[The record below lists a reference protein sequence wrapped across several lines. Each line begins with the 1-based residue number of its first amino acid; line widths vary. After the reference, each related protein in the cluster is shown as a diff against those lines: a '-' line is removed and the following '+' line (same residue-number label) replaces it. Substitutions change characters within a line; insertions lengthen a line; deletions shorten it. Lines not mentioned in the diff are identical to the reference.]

1 MVIDERRSI
10 VIVGAGQLGSRY
22 LQGLARCSH
31 RLRIQVV
38 DPAPEALTTAADR
51 WTAVGGAGTWHE
63 VSFHQG
69 IGEVSRQVEIAIVAT
84 TALRRSDVVEAIGAH
99 ADVGSWILEK
109 VLAQGEDELRR
120 IVAAVGASMA
130 WVNTW
135 GRSTPWYQ
143 QIRGSEAVGPIRF
156 HVGGASWGMACNAIH
171 FLDLMCWWTGEDL
184 VEVDAAGLDDEWLI
198 AKRPGFMEISGD
210 LVAKYSGGSTGVL
223 RAGQPPDARI
233 PAGRDALD
241 ILDVEWS
248 SGRWQIER
256 PASEEDGLAIAADGR
271 CLPGR
276 IERQSERSTALI
288 DGLLEGSCCSLT
300 DLPTSVAQHGILIR
314 ALLARWREVSGPD
327 AECVPIT

>member
-1 MVIDERRSI
+1 MVIGERRSI

-22 LQGLARCSH
+22 LQGLATCSH

-38 DPAPEALTTAADR
+38 DPAPKALATAADR
-51 WTAVGGAGTWHE
+51 WTIVGGAGTCHE

-84 TALRRSDVVEAIGAH
+84 TALRRSEVVEAIGAH

-109 VLAQGEDELRR
+109 VLAQGEDELCR

-143 QIRGSEAVGPIRF
+143 QIRGSEVVGPIRF
-156 HVGGASWGMACNAIH
+156 HLVGASWGMACNAIH

-210 LVAKYSGGSTGVL
+210 LFARYSGGSTGVL
-223 RAGQPPDARI
+223 RAGRPPDPGI
-233 PAGRDALD
+233 SAGRDALD
-241 ILDVEWS
+241 VLDVEWS

-256 PASEEDGLAIAADGR
+256 PTSEEDGLAIAADGR
-271 CLPGR
+271 LLPGR
-276 IERQSERSTALI
+276 IERQSERSAALV
-288 DGLLEGSCCSLT
+288 DGLLEGSGCSLT